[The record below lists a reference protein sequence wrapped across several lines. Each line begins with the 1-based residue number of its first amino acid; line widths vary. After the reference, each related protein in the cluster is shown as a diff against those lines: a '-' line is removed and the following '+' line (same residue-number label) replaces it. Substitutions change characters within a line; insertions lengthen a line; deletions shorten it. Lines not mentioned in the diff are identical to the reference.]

1 ARAARRRRQCRLDLP
16 RSVDARIGGRLL
28 QRQQSR
34 AADLRLRAQLQR
46 RVGGQLPEADQRA
59 GSQRR
64 RPAPHRPVYR
74 DAGGSRAAGSAPPRS
89 DPAAGGIGMSV
100 LDLARPEIRAMQPYS
115 SARMEASGGEVLL
128 NANESAWAPV
138 GDDGLGCNRYPE
150 PQPVALVAALAALY
164 GVRREQLLVGRG
176 SDEAIDL
183 LLRAFCRAG
192 RDAILIQPPTFGMYA
207 VLAALT
213 PAVTLVFVCTP
224 NNPAGQAVPRAALER
239 LARALSDRALLVVD
253 EAYVEFAD
261 DGSIADLID
270 RYDNLAVLR
279 TLSKAW
285 ALAGARIG
293 SLLAN
298 AGVVALLRKIMAP
311 YPLPLPCV
319 DAALLALSGWGQANA
334 REHLAVVRAE
344 RTRMCEALRR
354 LPGVREVLPSQ
365 ANFLAVRFDDA
376 ADVYRRLLAA
386 GIVVRDVRR
395 YPNLVDAL
403 RVTIGTPAENE
414 RVLAVL
420 ASDRGIA

>member
-1 ARAARRRRQCRLDLP
+1 
-16 RSVDARIGGRLL
+16 
-28 QRQQSR
+28 
-34 AADLRLRAQLQR
+34 
-46 RVGGQLPEADQRA
+46 
-59 GSQRR
+59 
-64 RPAPHRPVYR
+64 
-74 DAGGSRAAGSAPPRS
+74 
-89 DPAAGGIGMSV
+89 MSV

-150 PQPVALVAALAALY
+150 PQPAALVEALATLY

-183 LLRAFCRAG
+183 LVRAFCRAG
-192 RDAILIQPPTFGMYA
+192 RDAVLIQPPTFGMYA
-207 VLAALT
+207 VCARVQDAGIVEVPLAADATLDVDAVLAALT
-213 PAVTLVFVCTP
+213 PAVKLVFVCTP
-224 NNPAGQAVPRAALER
+224 NNPTGQPVPRTELER
-239 LARALSDRALLVVD
+239 LVQALAGRALLVVD

-261 DGSIADLID
+261 EGSVADLID

-285 ALAGARIG
+285 ALAGVRIG
-293 SLLAN
+293 SLLAS
-298 AGVVALLRKIMAP
+298 AGVIALLRRIMAP
-311 YPLPLPCV
+311 YPLPLPSV

-344 RTRMCEALRR
+344 RTRMCEALRWLR
-354 LPGVREVLPSQ
+354 NVREVLPSQ

-376 ADVYRRLLAA
+376 AGAYQRLLAA

-395 YPNLVDAL
+395 YPNLGDAL
-403 RVTIGTPAENE
+403 RITIGTPAENE

-420 ASDRGIA
+420 QETSP